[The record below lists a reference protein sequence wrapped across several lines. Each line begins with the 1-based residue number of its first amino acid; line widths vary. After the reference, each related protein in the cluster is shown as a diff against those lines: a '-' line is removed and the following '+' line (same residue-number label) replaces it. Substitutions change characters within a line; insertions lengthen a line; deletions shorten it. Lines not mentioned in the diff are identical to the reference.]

1 MRMVGVY
8 RSQRILNTDANPNRL
23 IKGCT
28 MRMKLA
34 ATAAIALTALP
45 LAASADGEVN
55 IYSYRQAYLLEPLLN
70 AFEKETGIKSNVVFA
85 KQGLAERLE
94 REGRNSPADVV
105 MTVDIS
111 RLNELVERDLV
122 QGLDNDV
129 LEKNIPENLRH
140 PEGKWFGLT
149 TRARL
154 IFTSKER
161 VEEGEITTY
170 EQLADPKWDN
180 RICTR
185 SGKHPY
191 NIALISSMISHHGEA
206 ETETWLA
213 GLKDNLAR
221 KPQGGDRDQIK
232 AIAEGVC
239 DISIGNSYY
248 YGNMLQDE
256 SQRPTAEAV
265 RLVFPN
271 ADGRGTH
278 INISGISLT
287 KSTPNRDNAI
297 KLMEFL
303 SSPEAQGIYA
313 EANTEY
319 PANPNVTPTGLVAEW
334 GKIQPDSLSLQEIAD
349 KRNAA
354 VKLVDRVDYDGE

>member
-1 MRMVGVY
+1 
-8 RSQRILNTDANPNRL
+8 
-23 IKGCT
+23 

-45 LAASADGEVN
+45 LTASADGDVN

-94 REGRNSPADVV
+94 REGRNSPADIV
-105 MTVDIS
+105 MTTDIS
-111 RLNELVERDLV
+111 RLNDLVERDLV
-122 QGLDNDV
+122 QPLDNDV
-129 LEKNIPENLRH
+129 LEENVPENLRH

-149 TRARL
+149 TRAR
-154 IFTSKER
+154 IIYTSKER

-170 EQLADPKWDN
+170 EQLADDKWDN

-191 NIALISSMISHHGEA
+191 NIALISSMIAHHGEA
-206 ETETWLA
+206 ETEEWLQ
-213 GLKDNLAR
+213 GVKDNLAR

-239 DISIGNSYY
+239 DVSIGNSYY
-248 YGNMLQDE
+248 YGNMLKDD
-256 SQRPTAEAV
+256 SQRPAAEAV

-287 KSTPNRDNAI
+287 KSAPNKDNAI

-303 SSPEAQGIYA
+303 SSPEAQNIYA
-313 EANTEY
+313 TANTEY

-334 GKIQPDSLSLQEIAD
+334 GEVHPDSLSLQVIAEN
-349 KRNAA
+349 RNAA

>member
-1 MRMVGVY
+1 
-8 RSQRILNTDANPNRL
+8 
-23 IKGCT
+23 

-45 LAASADGEVN
+45 LTASADGDVN

-94 REGRNSPADVV
+94 REGRNSPADIV
-105 MTVDIS
+105 MTTDIS
-111 RLNELVERDLV
+111 RLNDLVERDLV
-122 QGLDNDV
+122 QTLDNDV
-129 LEKNIPENLRH
+129 LEENVPENLRH

-149 TRARL
+149 TRAR
-154 IFTSKER
+154 IIYTSKER

-170 EQLADPKWDN
+170 EQLADDKWDN

-191 NIALISSMISHHGEA
+191 NIALISSMIAHHGEA
-206 ETETWLA
+206 ETEEWLQ
-213 GLKDNLAR
+213 GVKDNLAR

-239 DISIGNSYY
+239 DVSIGNSYY
-248 YGNMLQDE
+248 YGNMLKDD
-256 SQRPTAEAV
+256 SQRPAAEAV

-287 KSTPNRDNAI
+287 KSAPNKDNAI

-303 SSPEAQGIYA
+303 SSPEAQNIYA
-313 EANTEY
+313 TANTEY

-334 GKIQPDSLSLQEIAD
+334 GEVHPDSLSLQVIAEN
-349 KRNAA
+349 RNAA

>member
-1 MRMVGVY
+1 MTVTRTLV
-8 RSQRILNTDANPNRL
+8 
-23 IKGCT
+23 
-28 MRMKLA
+28 A
-34 ATAAIALTALP
+34 AAAMALP
-45 LAASADGEVN
+45 LAASASGDVN
-55 IYSYRQAYLLEPLLN
+55 IYSYRQAYLIEPLLK
-70 AFEKETGIKSNVVFA
+70 AFEKETGIDTNVVFA
-85 KQGLAERLE
+85 KKGLAERLE

-122 QGLDNDV
+122 QGVDSPV
-129 LEKNIPENLRH
+129 LEENIPEHLRN
-140 PEGKWFGLT
+140 PDGKWFALT

-154 IFTSKER
+154 IFTSKDR
-161 VEEGEITTY
+161 VKEGEITTY
-170 EQLADPKWDN
+170 EQLADDKWEG

-191 NIALISSMISHHGEA
+191 NIALFSSMIAHHGE
-206 ETETWLA
+206 EWTEQWLQDV
-213 GLKDNLAR
+213 KDNLAR

-239 DISIGNSYY
+239 DVSIGNSYY

-256 SQRPTAEAV
+256 NQRPIAEKV

-278 INISGISLT
+278 INISGIAMT
-287 KSTPNRDNAI
+287 KSAPNRENAV

-303 SSPEAQGIYA
+303 SSPEAQRIYA

-319 PANPNVTPTGLVAEW
+319 PANPAVKPSGLVAEW
-334 GKIQPDSLSLQEIAD
+334 GDIHPDSLPLQTIAENRE
-349 KRNAA
+349 KA

>member
-1 MRMVGVY
+1 
-8 RSQRILNTDANPNRL
+8 
-23 IKGCT
+23 

-34 ATAAIALTALP
+34 ATAAMALAAMPLTA
-45 LAASADGEVN
+45 SAEGEVN

-70 AFEKETGIKSNVVFA
+70 AFEKETGIETNVVFA

-111 RLNELVERDLV
+111 RINELVERDLV
-122 QGLDNDV
+122 QGVDSDV
-129 LEKNIPENLRH
+129 LNSNIPDNLRH
-140 PEGKWFGLT
+140 PEGKWFALT
-149 TRARL
+149 TRGRL

-170 EQLADPKWDN
+170 EELAEDKWND

-191 NIALISSMISHHGEA
+191 NIALFSSLIAHHGE
-206 ETETWLA
+206 EWTEQWLQDV
-213 GLKDNLAR
+213 KDNLAR

-256 SQRPTAEAV
+256 NQRPIAEQV

-278 INISGISLT
+278 VNISGISLT
-287 KSTPNRDNAI
+287 KSAPNKENAV

-303 SSPEAQGIYA
+303 SSPEAQRIYA

-319 PANPNVTPTGLVAEW
+319 PANPEVKPSGLVAEW
-334 GKIQPDSLSLQEIAD
+334 GEINPDQLSLQTIAEN
-349 KRNAA
+349 REAA

>member
-1 MRMVGVY
+1 
-8 RSQRILNTDANPNRL
+8 
-23 IKGCT
+23 

-45 LAASADGEVN
+45 LAAFADGEVN

-122 QGLDNDV
+122 QGVDNEV

-140 PEGKWFGLT
+140 PDGKWFALT

-154 IFTSKER
+154 IYTSKER
-161 VEEGEITTY
+161 VKEGEITTY
-170 EQLADPKWDN
+170 EQLADDKWDN

-191 NIALISSMISHHGEA
+191 NIALISSMIAHHGEA
-206 ETETWLA
+206 ETETWLN
-213 GLKDNLAR
+213 GVKDNLAR
-221 KPQGGDRDQIK
+221 RPQGGDRDQIK

-239 DISIGNSYY
+239 DVSIGNSYY

-256 SQRPTAEAV
+256 NQRSAAEAV

-287 KSTPNRDNAI
+287 KSAPNRDNAV

-303 SSPEAQGIYA
+303 SSPEAQGIFA
-313 EANTEY
+313 TANTEY
-319 PANPNVTPTGLVAEW
+319 PANPNVKPTGLVAEW
-334 GKIQPDSLSLQEIAD
+334 GKVQPDSLSLQTIAEN
-349 KRNAA
+349 RNAA

>member
-1 MRMVGVY
+1 
-8 RSQRILNTDANPNRL
+8 
-23 IKGCT
+23 

-129 LEKNIPENLRH
+129 LEKNIPENLRN
-140 PEGKWFGLT
+140 PDGKWFALT

-154 IFTSKER
+154 IYTSKER
-161 VEEGEITTY
+161 VKEGEITTY
-170 EQLADPKWDN
+170 EQLADDKWDN

-191 NIALISSMISHHGEA
+191 NIALISSMIAHHGEA
-206 ETETWLA
+206 ETETWLN
-213 GLKDNLAR
+213 GVKDNLAR
-221 KPQGGDRDQIK
+221 RPQGGDRDQIK

-239 DISIGNSYY
+239 DVSIGNSYY

-256 SQRPTAEAV
+256 SQRPAAEAV

-287 KSTPNRDNAI
+287 KSAPNRDNAV

-313 EANTEY
+313 SDNTEY
-319 PANPNVTPTGLVAEW
+319 PANPNVKPTGLVAEW
-334 GKIQPDSLSLQEIAD
+334 GEIQPDSLSLQTIAEN
-349 KRNAA
+349 RNAA

>member
-1 MRMVGVY
+1 MR
-8 RSQRILNTDANPNRL
+8 L
-23 IKGCT
+23 
-28 MRMKLA
+28 KLA
-34 ATAAIALTALP
+34 ATATIALALLP
-45 LAASADGEVN
+45 MSASADEEVN
-55 IYSYRQAYLLEPLLN
+55 IYSYRQAYLLKPLLN
-70 AFEKETGIKSNVVFA
+70 AFKQETGIDTNVVFA
-85 KQGLAERLE
+85 KKGLAERLE
-94 REGRNSPADVV
+94 REGRNSPADIV

-111 RLNELVERDLV
+111 RINELVERDLV
-122 QGLDNDV
+122 QTVDSEV
-129 LEKNIPENLRH
+129 LNKNVPENLRH
-140 PEGKWFGLT
+140 PEGKWFALT
-149 TRARL
+149 TRGRL
-154 IFTSKER
+154 IFTSKDR

-170 EQLADPKWDN
+170 EELADDKWDD

-191 NIALISSMISHHGEA
+191 NIALISSMIAHHGEA
-206 ETETWLA
+206 ETEAWLE
-213 GLKDNLAR
+213 GVKDNLAR

-239 DISIGNSYY
+239 DVSIGNSYY

-256 SQRPTAEAV
+256 NQRAIAEQV

-287 KSTPNRDNAI
+287 KSAPNRDNAI

-303 SSPEAQGIYA
+303 SSAEAQRIYA

-319 PANPNVTPTGLVAEW
+319 PANPDVDPSGLVAEW
-334 GKIQPDSLSLQEIAD
+334 GAINPDKLSLQEIANH
-349 KRNAA
+349 RNAA

>member
-1 MRMVGVY
+1 MH
-8 RSQRILNTDANPNRL
+8 
-23 IKGCT
+23 
-28 MRMKLA
+28 MKLA
-34 ATAAIALTALP
+34 AAAAMTLAALP
-45 LAASADGEVN
+45 LSASAEGDVN

-70 AFEKETGIKSNVVFA
+70 AFEQETGIDSNVVFA
-85 KQGLAERLE
+85 KKGLAERLE

-111 RLNELVERDLV
+111 RINELVERDLV
-122 QGLDNDV
+122 QGVDNDV
-129 LEKNIPENLRH
+129 LNQNIPENLRH
-140 PEGKWFGLT
+140 PEGKWFALT
-149 TRARL
+149 TRGRL

-170 EQLADPKWDN
+170 EQLADDKWND

-191 NIALISSMISHHGEA
+191 NIALFSSMLAHHGEA
-206 ETETWLA
+206 DTKAWLE
-213 GLKDNLAR
+213 GLKNNLAR

-239 DISIGNSYY
+239 DVSIGNSYY

-256 SQRPTAEAV
+256 NQRAIAEQV

-271 ADGRGTH
+271 AEGRGTH
-278 INISGISLT
+278 VNISGIALT
-287 KSTPNRDNAI
+287 KSAPNRDNAI

-303 SSPEAQGIYA
+303 SSAEAQRIYA

-319 PANPNVTPTGLVAEW
+319 PANPEVQPSGLVAEW
-334 GKIQPDSLSLQEIAD
+334 GEINPDQLSLQEIANN
-349 KRNAA
+349 RNAA

>member
-1 MRMVGVY
+1 
-8 RSQRILNTDANPNRL
+8 
-23 IKGCT
+23 

-34 ATAAIALTALP
+34 ATAAIALSVLP
-45 LAASADGEVN
+45 ITASADGEVN
-55 IYSYRQAYLLEPLLN
+55 IYSYRQAYLLQPLLN
-70 AFEKETGIKSNVVFA
+70 AFEKETGIESNVVFA

-111 RLNELVERDLV
+111 RVNELVERDLV
-122 QGLDNDV
+122 QSVENDV
-129 LEKNIPENLRH
+129 LEHNIPDNLRH
-140 PEGKWFGLT
+140 PDGKWFALT
-149 TRARL
+149 TRGRL
-154 IFTSKER
+154 IFTSKDR

-170 EQLADPKWDN
+170 EQLADDKWQD

-191 NIALISSMISHHGEA
+191 NIALISSMIAHHGEA
-206 ETETWLA
+206 YTEEWLQ

-239 DISIGNSYY
+239 DVSIGNSYY

-256 SQRPTAEAV
+256 NQRETAEKV

-278 INISGISLT
+278 VNISSISLT
-287 KSTPNRDNAI
+287 KSAPNRENALR
-297 KLMEFL
+297 LMEFL
-303 SSPEAQGIYA
+303 SSAEAQRIYA

-319 PANPNVTPTGLVAEW
+319 PANPEVKPSGLVAEW
-334 GKIQPDSLSLQEIAD
+334 GDIHPDDLSLQEIAD
-349 KRNAA
+349 NRNAA

>member
-1 MRMVGVY
+1 
-8 RSQRILNTDANPNRL
+8 
-23 IKGCT
+23 

-45 LAASADGEVN
+45 LAASADSEVN

-122 QGLDNDV
+122 QGVDNDV
-129 LEKNIPENLRH
+129 LEKNIPESLRH
-140 PEGKWFGLT
+140 PEGKWIGLT

-154 IFTSKER
+154 IYTSKER

-170 EQLADPKWDN
+170 EQLADDKWDN

-191 NIALISSMISHHGEA
+191 NIALISSMIAHHGEA
-206 ETETWLA
+206 ETETWLN
-213 GLKDNLAR
+213 GVKDNLAR

-232 AIAEGVC
+232 AISEGVC
-239 DISIGNSYY
+239 DVAIGNSYY

-256 SQRPTAEAV
+256 NQRAAAEAV

-287 KSTPNRDNAI
+287 KSAPNRDNAI

-313 EANTEY
+313 TANTEY
-319 PANPNVTPTGLVAEW
+319 PANPNVKPTGLVAEW
-334 GKIQPDSLSLQEIAD
+334 GEIHPDSLSLQKIAEY
-349 KRNAA
+349 RNAA
-354 VKLVDRVDYDGE
+354 VKLVDRVDFDGE

>member
-1 MRMVGVY
+1 
-8 RSQRILNTDANPNRL
+8 
-23 IKGCT
+23 

-34 ATAAIALTALP
+34 TSIAIALSAMPLTA
-45 LAASADGEVN
+45 AAEGEVN
-55 IYSYRQAYLLEPLLN
+55 IYSYRQVYLLEPLLN
-70 AFEKETGIKSNVVFA
+70 AFEKETGIETNVVFA

-122 QGLDNDV
+122 QPVDNAV
-129 LEKNIPENLRH
+129 LEENIPENLRH
-140 PEGKWFGLT
+140 PEGKWFALT
-149 TRARL
+149 TRGRL
-154 IFTSKER
+154 IFVSKER
-161 VEEGEITTY
+161 VEEGAITTY
-170 EQLADPKWDN
+170 EQLADDQWQG

-191 NIALISSMISHHGEA
+191 NIALFSSMIAHHGLA
-206 ETETWLA
+206 ETKQWLE
-213 GLKDNLAR
+213 GVKDNLAR

-239 DISIGNSYY
+239 DVAIGNSYY

-256 SQRPTAEAV
+256 NQRPMAEQV

-271 ADGRGTH
+271 AEGRGTH
-278 INISGISLT
+278 VNISGIALT
-287 KSTPNRDNAI
+287 NSAPNRENAI

-303 SSPEAQGIYA
+303 SSPEAQRIYA

-319 PANPNVTPTGLVAEW
+319 PANPEVKPSGLVAEW
-334 GKIQPDSLSLQEIAD
+334 GEINPDDLSLQEIAEN
-349 KRNAA
+349 REAA
-354 VKLVDRVDYDGE
+354 VKLVDRVNYDGE

>member
-1 MRMVGVY
+1 
-8 RSQRILNTDANPNRL
+8 
-23 IKGCT
+23 

-34 ATAAIALTALP
+34 AATAMALSVMP
-45 LAASADGEVN
+45 LSASADGEVN

-70 AFEKETGIKSNVVFA
+70 AFEQETGIKANVVFA

-111 RLNELVERDLV
+111 RINELVERDLV
-122 QGLDNDV
+122 AGVDSETLAD
-129 LEKNIPENLRH
+129 NIPENLRH
-140 PEGKWFGLT
+140 PEGKWFALT
-149 TRARL
+149 TRGRL
-154 IFTSKER
+154 IFTSNER

-170 EQLADPKWDN
+170 EELADDKWND

-191 NIALISSMISHHGEA
+191 NIALISSMIAHHGEEA
-206 ETETWLA
+206 TEEWLE
-213 GLKDNLAR
+213 GVKVNLAR

-232 AIAEGVC
+232 AISEGVC
-239 DISIGNSYY
+239 DIAIGNSYY
-248 YGNMLQDE
+248 YGNMLNDE
-256 SQRPTAEAV
+256 NQRPAAEAV

-271 ADGRGTH
+271 ADDRGTH
-278 INISGISLT
+278 VNISGISLT
-287 KSTPNRDNAI
+287 KSAPNRENALR
-297 KLMEFL
+297 LMEFL
-303 SSPEAQGIYA
+303 STDEAQRIYA

-319 PANPNVTPTGLVAEW
+319 PANPDVQPSGLVAEW
-334 GKIQPDSLSLQEIAD
+334 GEINPDDLSLQEIANN
-349 KRNAA
+349 RNAA

>member
-1 MRMVGVY
+1 
-8 RSQRILNTDANPNRL
+8 
-23 IKGCT
+23 

-206 ETETWLA
+206 ETETWLK

-239 DISIGNSYY
+239 DVSIGNSYY

>member
-1 MRMVGVY
+1 MH
-8 RSQRILNTDANPNRL
+8 
-23 IKGCT
+23 
-28 MRMKLA
+28 MKLA
-34 ATAAIALTALP
+34 AAAAMTLTALP
-45 LAASADGEVN
+45 LSASAEGDVN

-70 AFEKETGIKSNVVFA
+70 AFEQETGIDTNVVFA
-85 KQGLAERLE
+85 KKGLAERLE

-111 RLNELVERDLV
+111 RINELVERDLV
-122 QGLDNDV
+122 QGVDNDV
-129 LEKNIPENLRH
+129 LNQNIPENLRH
-140 PEGKWFGLT
+140 PEGKWFALT
-149 TRARL
+149 TRGRL

-170 EQLADPKWDN
+170 EQLADDKWND

-191 NIALISSMISHHGEA
+191 NIALFSSMLAHHGEA
-206 ETETWLA
+206 DTKAWLE

-256 SQRPTAEAV
+256 NQRGIAEQV

-271 ADGRGTH
+271 AEGRGTH
-278 INISGISLT
+278 VNISGIALT
-287 KSTPNRDNAI
+287 KSAPNRDNAI

-303 SSPEAQGIYA
+303 SSAEAQRIYA

-319 PANPNVTPTGLVAEW
+319 PANPDVQPSGLVAEW
-334 GKIQPDSLSLQEIAD
+334 GEINPDQLSLQEIANN
-349 KRNAA
+349 RNAV

>member
-1 MRMVGVY
+1 
-8 RSQRILNTDANPNRL
+8 
-23 IKGCT
+23 

-122 QGLDNDV
+122 QDVDNDV

-140 PEGKWFGLT
+140 PDGKWFALT

-154 IFTSKER
+154 IYTSKER
-161 VEEGEITTY
+161 VKEGEITTY
-170 EQLADPKWDN
+170 EQLADDKWDN

-191 NIALISSMISHHGEA
+191 NIALISSMIAHHGEA
-206 ETETWLA
+206 ETETWLN
-213 GLKDNLAR
+213 GVKDNLAR
-221 KPQGGDRDQIK
+221 RPQGGDRDQIK

-239 DISIGNSYY
+239 DVSIGNSYY

-256 SQRPTAEAV
+256 NQRPAAEAV

-287 KSTPNRDNAI
+287 KSAPNRDNAV

-313 EANTEY
+313 TANTEY
-319 PANPNVTPTGLVAEW
+319 PANPNVKPTGLVAEW
-334 GKIQPDSLSLQEIAD
+334 GEIQPDSLSLQTIAEN
-349 KRNAA
+349 RNAA

>member
-1 MRMVGVY
+1 MH
-8 RSQRILNTDANPNRL
+8 
-23 IKGCT
+23 
-28 MRMKLA
+28 MKLA
-34 ATAAIALTALP
+34 AAAAMTLTALP
-45 LAASADGEVN
+45 LSASAEGDVN

-70 AFEKETGIKSNVVFA
+70 AFEQETGIDSNVVFA
-85 KQGLAERLE
+85 KKGLAERLE

-111 RLNELVERDLV
+111 RINELVERDLV
-122 QGLDNDV
+122 QGVDNDV
-129 LEKNIPENLRH
+129 LNQNIPENLRH
-140 PEGKWFGLT
+140 PEGKWFALT
-149 TRARL
+149 TRGRL

-170 EQLADPKWDN
+170 EQLADDKWND

-191 NIALISSMISHHGEA
+191 NIALFSSMLAHHGEA
-206 ETETWLA
+206 DTKAWLE
-213 GLKDNLAR
+213 GLKNNLAR

-239 DISIGNSYY
+239 DVSIGNSYY

-256 SQRPTAEAV
+256 NQRAIAEQV

-271 ADGRGTH
+271 AEGRGTH
-278 INISGISLT
+278 VNISGIALT
-287 KSTPNRDNAI
+287 KSAPNRDNAI

-303 SSPEAQGIYA
+303 SSAEAQRIYA

-319 PANPNVTPTGLVAEW
+319 PANPEVQPSGLVAEW
-334 GKIQPDSLSLQEIAD
+334 GEINPDQLSLQEIANN
-349 KRNAA
+349 RNAA

>member
-1 MRMVGVY
+1 
-8 RSQRILNTDANPNRL
+8 
-23 IKGCT
+23 

-34 ATAAIALTALP
+34 ATAAMA
-45 LAASADGEVN
+45 LAAMPLSASAEGEVN

-70 AFEKETGIKSNVVFA
+70 AFEKETGIETNVVFA

-111 RLNELVERDLV
+111 RINELVERDLV
-122 QGLDNDV
+122 QGVDSDV
-129 LEKNIPENLRH
+129 LNSNIPDNLRH
-140 PEGKWFGLT
+140 PEGKWFALT
-149 TRARL
+149 TRGRL

-170 EQLADPKWDN
+170 EELADDKWND

-191 NIALISSMISHHGEA
+191 NIALFSSLIAHHGE
-206 ETETWLA
+206 EWTEQWLQDV
-213 GLKDNLAR
+213 KDNLAR

-256 SQRPTAEAV
+256 NQRPIAEQV

-278 INISGISLT
+278 VNISGISLT
-287 KSTPNRDNAI
+287 KSAPNKDNAV

-303 SSPEAQGIYA
+303 SSPEAQRIYA

-319 PANPNVTPTGLVAEW
+319 PANPEVKPSGLVAEW
-334 GKIQPDSLSLQEIAD
+334 GEINPDQLSLQTIAD
-349 KRNAA
+349 NREAA